1 MDRHYYG
8 IQRPKRP
15 PMYVCP
21 VSRWHNYGKECF
33 SKPLPCTEVE
43 ADVKETIRS
52 FLETPDVYLTEA
64 KERMGI
70 AERTIEGLEQN
81 IRDLEKDYRKTIE
94 DERRALSLLSD
105 EAFPQEQALLKTKR
119 KWIEEEI
126 QRLKEKV
133 ETTQRF
139 AVDRETIETMRN
151 RLGRNLDRATDE
163 DWRVILEALD
173 TKVLA
178 FGDGTWDIEI
188 NIPIPTELIV
198 NKTP

>member
-1 MDRHYYG
+1 
-8 IQRPKRP
+8 
-15 PMYVCP
+15 MYVCP

-33 SKPLPCTEVE
+33 SQPLPCTEVE
-43 ADVKETIRS
+43 ADVKERIRS
-52 FLETPDVYLTEA
+52 FLETPDVYLTKA

-70 AERTIEGLEQN
+70 TERTIEDLEQK

-126 QRLKEKV
+126 QRLKEKL
-133 ETTQRF
+133 ENTQRF
-139 AVDRETIETMRN
+139 AVDSETIEAMRN